1 MTQTAPVFAEGLDD
15 ICQEFLVESYEN
27 LDELDRALVALEQD
41 PGSRPLIASIFRTIH
56 TIKGTSGFLAFTR
69 LESVTHVG
77 ENVLSQLRDGHLTLT
92 PEITTTLLRLVDT
105 VRELLGTIEAAGREG
120 EVDIDPV
127 VALLNDV
134 LEGRIGAAAPAPV
147 ETVTGTVVVEELVV
161 VEEDGAVEIL
171 DVLESFE
178 VDVPVAAAQPAA
190 QPIAQP
196 AAPIASAA
204 LPAAP
209 EQASYDAPEAESD
222 ARRSVADST
231 IRVDVGLLDQL
242 MRMVGELVLTR
253 NQVLQHVGDLQHIQ
267 LQRASQRL
275 NLIATEL
282 QDGVMK
288 TETASIQARLRPT
301 PEPEIEKMSKR
312 PIRTPAARRA
322 RPGSGRRRRAAPSS
336 TPGWSWCP

>member
-1 MTQTAPVFAEGLDD
+1 MTQTVPVFAEGLDD

-127 VALLNDV
+127 VAMLNDV
-134 LEGRIGAAAPAPV
+134 LEGRIGAAPAAPEPVVEPAEPALPETETVEVV
-147 ETVTGTVVVEELVV
+147 ETV
-161 VEEDGAVEIL
+161 
-171 DVLESFE
+171 E
-178 VDVPVAAAQPAA
+178 VDVPVAAEPVAEPVVAPAA
-190 QPIAQP
+190 ATV
-196 AAPIASAA
+196 
-204 LPAAP
+204 P
-209 EQASYDAPEAESD
+209 EQAAYDAVD
-222 ARRSVADST
+222 ADDQGGDSAVRRSVADST

-288 TETASIQARLRPT
+288 SEMASIHARLRPT
-301 PEPEIEKMSKR
+301 PEPEMEKMSKR
-312 PIRTPAARRA
+312 PITAPSVRHG
-322 RPGSGRRRRAAPSS
+322 RPGTGRRRRAASS
-336 TPGWSWCP
+336 SRRGWPWCP

>member
-27 LDELDRALVALEQD
+27 LDELDRALVALEQE

-92 PEITTTLLRLVDT
+92 PEITTTLLHLVDT
-105 VRELLGTIEAAGREG
+105 VRELLGTIEVSGREG

-127 VALLNDV
+127 VAMLNDV
-134 LEGRIGAAAPAPV
+134 LEGRIGGAAPAEEPTVAATEQVEAVLVEEIVVVEPDGTVDVIDVIDAVETVQVQAPAAPAP
-147 ETVTGTVVVEELVV
+147 T
-161 VEEDGAVEIL
+161 A
-171 DVLESFE
+171 
-178 VDVPVAAAQPAA
+178 PAAAV
-190 QPIAQP
+190 
-196 AAPIASAA
+196 
-204 LPAAP
+204 P
-209 EQASYDAPEAESD
+209 EQPSYDAPEAEND
-222 ARRSVADST
+222 VRRSVADST

-312 PIRTPAARRA
+312 PITAPSVRRGP
-322 RPGSGRRRRAAPSS
+322 PGTGRRRRAAPSS
-336 TPGWSWCP
+336 TRGSSWCP